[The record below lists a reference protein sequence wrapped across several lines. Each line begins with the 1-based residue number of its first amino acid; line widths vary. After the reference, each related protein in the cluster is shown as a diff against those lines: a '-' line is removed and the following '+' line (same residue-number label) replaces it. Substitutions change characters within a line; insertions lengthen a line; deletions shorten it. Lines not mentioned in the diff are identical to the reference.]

1 MQTRRAFFGV
11 ALVCAA
17 LAPAAGLAAPAPTTT
32 GATTPAPPK
41 PAAPRIGN
49 VIAPTSVAAR
59 QGHARF
65 LVGLRTAT
73 EARVIVRVVS
83 IRTGRVVKTAK
94 TPGRHLPGRVWLLID
109 ANNDRGFQLLAG
121 RYRLEIFAVDATK
134 RRSNLVT
141 RAFRLTLRPPRGV
154 LHTYTVPAWPSIIGG
169 IAAAPGGQ
177 IVAAVGPGTAAATS
191 GIQRGDVIHTV
202 NGVNVDARGSWF
214 VAMRNLPA
222 NVEVPIE
229 LERAGVR
236 QTIRYTAPPDWTA
249 PPNYGPPLTAAGQTA
264 PSIRVYQY
272 ARVRERLDARDTA
285 GAKALYT
292 AWAATEKTSAPG
304 ELLSGAIFSAEGL
317 QVSAAGA
324 YNRALQA
331 DPTMAAAPF
340 QQGLARTLNAQNDR
354 AITAFQ
360 TARTVDP
367 TDAIAPTFHAYALLT
382 ANQFAAALAAA
393 DAAIALDPRYEEPR
407 IARGVALIGLTRTVE
422 GVADLKRGLRLLA
435 DPVRAQQIITSSLEP
450 NTP

>member
-1 MQTRRAFFGV
+1 MQMRRALGV

-17 LAPAAGLAAPAPTTT
+17 LVPAMSLAAPAPTTT
-32 GATTPAPPK
+32 GATTTPP
-41 PAAPRIGN
+41 PLPPAPRISD

-65 LVGLRTAT
+65 LVGLQTRT

-83 IRTGRVVKTAK
+83 LRTGKVVTTATTK
-94 TPGRHLPGRVWLLID
+94 GLHAPGRVWLLIS

-121 RYRLEIFAVDATK
+121 RYKLEIVAIDATK
-134 RRSNLVT
+134 RRSKPIT
-141 RAFRLTLRPPRGV
+141 RQLRLTLRAPRGV
-154 LHTYTVPAWPSIIGG
+154 LHTYAVPAWPSIIAG

-177 IVAAVGPGTAAATS
+177 IVAAVAPGTPAATA

-202 NGVNVDARGSWF
+202 NGVNVDARGAWF
-214 VAMRNLPA
+214 VALRNLPA
-222 NVEVPIE
+222 NVAVPIE

-236 QTIRYTAPPDWTA
+236 QTVQYTAPPDWTT
-249 PPNYGPPLTAAGQTA
+249 PPDYGPALIEAAQTA
-264 PSIRVYQY
+264 PTIRAYAY
-272 ARVRERLDARDTA
+272 ARIRERLDARDTA
-285 GAKALYT
+285 GAKALYM
-292 AWAATEKTSAPG
+292 AWPAAEKTSAPG
-304 ELLSGAIFSAEGL
+304 ELLSGAIFSAEKT
-317 QVSAAGA
+317 QVLAAGA

-340 QQGLARTLNAQNDR
+340 QQGLARTANAQNDR

-382 ANQFAAALAAA
+382 ANQFEAALAAA

-407 IARGVALIGLTRTVE
+407 IARGVALIGLARTLE

-435 DPVRAQQIITSSLEP
+435 DPVRAQQIITASLEP

>member
-1 MQTRRAFFGV
+1 MQMRRALGV

-17 LAPAAGLAAPAPTTT
+17 LVPAISLAAPAPTTT
-32 GATTPAPPK
+32 GATTTPP
-41 PAAPRIGN
+41 PLPPAPRISD

-65 LVGLRTAT
+65 LVGLQTRT
-73 EARVIVRVVS
+73 EARIIARVVS
-83 IRTGRVVKTAK
+83 VRTGKVVKTV
-94 TPGRHLPGRVWLLID
+94 TTTGRHVPGRVWLRIE

-121 RYRLEIFAVDATK
+121 RYTLEVFAVDAAK
-134 RRSNLVT
+134 RRSKPIT
-141 RAFRLTLRPPRGV
+141 RRFRLTLRAPRGV
-154 LHTYTVPAWPSIIGG
+154 LHAYTVPAWPSNIAG
-169 IAAAPGGQ
+169 IASAPGGQ
-177 IVAAVGPGTAAATS
+177 IVAGVLPGSATATA

-202 NGVNVDARGSWF
+202 NGVKVDARGAWF
-214 VAMRNLPA
+214 IALRNLPA
-222 NVEVPIE
+222 NVPVPVE

-236 QTIRYTAPPDWTA
+236 QTVQYSAPPDWTTS
-249 PPNYGPPLTAAGQTA
+249 PDYGPALIEAAQTA
-264 PSIRVYQY
+264 PTIRAYAY
-272 ARVRERLDARDTA
+272 ARVRERLDAHDTA

-292 AWAATEKTSAPG
+292 AWPAAEKTSAPG
-304 ELLSGAIFSAEGL
+304 ELLSGAIFSAEGTQAL
-317 QVSAAGA
+317 AAGA

-340 QQGLARTLNAQNDR
+340 QQGLARTANAQNDR

-382 ANQFAAALAAA
+382 ANQFEAALAAA

-407 IARGVALIGLTRTVE
+407 IARGVALIGLARTLE

-435 DPVRAQQIITSSLEP
+435 DPVRAQQIITASLEP